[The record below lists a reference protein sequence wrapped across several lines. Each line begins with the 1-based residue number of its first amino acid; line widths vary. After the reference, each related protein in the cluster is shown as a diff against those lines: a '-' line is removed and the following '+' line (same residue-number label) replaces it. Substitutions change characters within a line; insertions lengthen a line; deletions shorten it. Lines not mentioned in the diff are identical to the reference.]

1 MKRFFWLILCVLL
14 MVGVLSACSAEKEAE
29 PTVQK
34 SKTPAT
40 QEKEKDRDEGSKKED
55 EIVTLTLVEKDFVP
69 SNQEDMAYI
78 EKINAAL
85 LENGIKAKLE
95 LVELPRGGYSEKLID
110 RIEDGNMPDIIWF
123 RDGIDKA
130 LAEQGLLVDLEEYVN
145 ASEVFKNAL
154 EPYNKARI
162 SSYPYLLRI
171 RYNTPKIAVVR
182 QDWLDALG
190 LAPPETI
197 DDYYHVLKAFADSD
211 FDDNGE
217 KDTYGITATGNTDR
231 LDAIFNAAFGI
242 KATWIKD
249 DSGEYIYHKVSQ
261 QEKKKLAFYHRLK
274 EEKILDPE
282 YITTKWDTMED
293 KLYSGKVGMVV
304 GSSGKVIEIY
314 GAKLRNAGVDTDLIP
329 LNPPKGDGGQGF
341 APVDVTR
348 EQSGFAISALS
359 EHQDLAFQVLEFMAS
374 DEGQYLD
381 RLGFQGRDYEI
392 DGNGKITRTEKGKAW
407 YARFFDVP
415 SWESPVP
422 LLTEIARESLDITAR
437 FYTEDINYEIP
448 SDLSTKWGTMSNL
461 YKEYAYKIIEGE
473 YALNKFD
480 EFVEKWYEAGGDEIT
495 KLANQTLK

>member
-1 MKRFFWLILCVLL
+1 MSISIIKSANKR
-14 MVGVLSACSAEKEAE
+14 
-29 PTVQK
+29 
-34 SKTPAT
+34 
-40 QEKEKDRDEGSKKED
+40 
-55 EIVTLTLVEKDFVP
+55 
-69 SNQEDMAYI
+69 
-78 EKINAAL
+78 
-85 LENGIKAKLE
+85 
-95 LVELPRGGYSEKLID
+95 
-110 RIEDGNMPDIIWF
+110 
-123 RDGIDKA
+123 
-130 LAEQGLLVDLEEYVN
+130 
-145 ASEVFKNAL
+145 
-154 EPYNKARI
+154 
-162 SSYPYLLRI
+162 
-171 RYNTPKIAVVR
+171 
-182 QDWLDALG
+182 
-190 LAPPETI
+190 
-197 DDYYHVLKAFADSD
+197 
-211 FDDNGE
+211 
-217 KDTYGITATGNTDR
+217 
-231 LDAIFNAAFGI
+231 
-242 KATWIKD
+242 
-249 DSGEYIYHKVSQ
+249 
-261 QEKKKLAFYHRLK
+261 KKKLAFYHRLK

-374 DEGQYLD
+374 DKGQYLD

-392 DGNGKITRTEKGKAW
+392 DGNGKITRNEKGKTW

-422 LLTEIARESLDITAR
+422 LLTEIAQESLDITAS

-448 SDLSTKWGTMSNL
+448 SELSTKWGTMSNL